1 VCQVGD
7 FRRYR
12 RFRQSGCSQ
21 TLLLLTTMLLLLAL
35 LPTAMGVMTART

>member
-12 RFRQSGCSQ
+12 RYRQSGCSQ
-21 TLLLLTTMLLLLAL
+21 TLLLTTMLLLLAL
-35 LPTAMGVMTART
+35 LPTVMGVMTART